1 MGPRVTARGRVI
13 IDQDAFQRFQQGDQ
27 EAMTQVVLELQD
39 RLVAYLRLCTG
50 SVETAEEL
58 AQEAFIRL
66 HRERRKIHGPEKLL
80 PWIMITGRRLAIK
93 EMKRSRYR
101 SEFTVAEG
109 ALDGLSP
116 AHGPFQMDHIL
127 EKQLQQVLVEEL
139 NGLRPRDREILALR
153 FFAGLQ
159 IKEIAETLS
168 LPMGSVGVYLKRALE
183 RLRRR
188 LEERGHSFEDFT

>member
-1 MGPRVTARGRVI
+1 ME
-13 IDQDAFQRFQQGDQ
+13 F
-27 EAMTQVVLELQD
+27 QD

-80 PWIMITGRRLAIK
+80 PWIMVTGRRLAIK

-116 AHGPFQMDHIL
+116 CLGPVQMDRVL
-127 EKQLQQVLVEEL
+127 EKQLQGILVEEM
-139 NGLRPRDREILALR
+139 NSLRPRDREILALR

-159 IKEIAETLS
+159 IKEISDTLS
-168 LPMGSVGVYLKRALE
+168 LPMGSVGVYLRRALD
-183 RLRRR
+183 RLRKR
-188 LEERGHSFEDFT
+188 LEERGHSFEDFA